1 MSNSVRSA
9 KVLIREAQ
17 LISGSNDFVYNFYY
31 QKSLSPGVINE
42 DDIDTDTESKLLSKN
57 DAFLDLTLA
66 QFCLCSNTILQLFNK
81 AIVENNTALKLA
93 CLSTTNLTKTLFGKG
108 LPFFLF
114 DSSADKL
121 KNWLRNSSRDELFLL
136 FSNEGISDGFLVEF
150 FNPEKDLWN
159 CVSDDNKKLCLDS
172 LCRNKRI
179 TKLYEGPLDGYAE
192 YKYGLVFDSIWN
204 LTKFIPVSNDWGQS
218 LGFLLDRVVDRRYD
232 FDSLEVAKRWHID
245 DDDSVVNNKKLFL
258 SGCELVRCAL
268 YRNIVKDMI
277 GKNESNS
284 IHLENS
290 DIAYRSC
297 AYQNLEF
304 LTTQDI
310 RNGYEKDGLV
320 AINHLE
326 QNIHIWKDSG
336 LRSALNRVCWDADSK
351 FNSNHLDCVNS
362 FNSRQ
367 EQYESIHPDWFV
379 QKIDDEYIDEDDKV
393 LTIGVTREI
402 VQELKYDIIKSIST
416 IKISD
421 GWIVYVVALLLL
433 ILLFK

>member
-17 LISGSNDFVYNFYY
+17 LINGSNDFVYNFYY

-81 AIVENNTALKLA
+81 AIVEDNTALKLA

-136 FSNEGISDGFLVEF
+136 FSNEGISDAFLVDF
-150 FNPEKDLWN
+150 FNPEKDLWG

-179 TKLYEGPLDGYAE
+179 TKSYEGPIDGYAE

-290 DIAYRSC
+290 DIAYRAC

-304 LTTQDI
+304 LTAQDV

-320 AINHLE
+320 AIYH
-326 QNIHIWKDSG
+326 
-336 LRSALNRVCWDADSK
+336 
-351 FNSNHLDCVNS
+351 
-362 FNSRQ
+362 
-367 EQYESIHPDWFV
+367 
-379 QKIDDEYIDEDDKV
+379 
-393 LTIGVTREI
+393 
-402 VQELKYDIIKSIST
+402 
-416 IKISD
+416 
-421 GWIVYVVALLLL
+421 
-433 ILLFK
+433 

>member
-31 QKSLSPGVINE
+31 QKSLSSGVINE
-42 DDIDTDTESKLLSKN
+42 DDIDSETESKILSKN
-57 DAFLDLTLA
+57 DVFLDLTLA
-66 QFCLCSNTILQLFNK
+66 QFCLCSSTILQLFNK
-81 AIVENNTALKLA
+81 AVVENNTTLKLA

-114 DSSADKL
+114 NSSEDKL
-121 KNWLRNSSRDELFLL
+121 KNWLTNSSQDELFLL

-150 FNPEKDLWN
+150 FDPKKGLWD
-159 CVSDDNKKLCLDS
+159 CLTDDNKMLCLDS

-179 TKLYEGPLDGYAE
+179 TKRYQGHIDGYAE
-192 YKYGLVFDSIWN
+192 YKYGLVFNSIWN
-204 LTKFIPVSNDWGQS
+204 LSKFIPVTNDWGQS
-218 LGFLLDRVVDRRYD
+218 LGYLLDRVVDERYD

-245 DDDSVVNNKKLFL
+245 EDNSVVNNKKRYL

-268 YRNIVKDMI
+268 YRNIVKDMV
-277 GKNESNS
+277 GKDESNS

-290 DIAYRSC
+290 DIAYRACS
-297 AYQNLEF
+297 YQNLEF
-304 LTTQDI
+304 LTAQDV
-310 RNGYEKDGLV
+310 RNGYEKDGLI
-320 AINHLE
+320 AINHFE
-326 QNIHIWKDSG
+326 QNIHIWKNSG
-336 LRSALNRVCWDADSK
+336 LRSALKRVCWNGDK
-351 FNSNHLDCVNS
+351 EYNSNHLDCVNS

-367 EQYESIHPDWFV
+367 EQYESIHPEWFV
-379 QKIDDEYIDEDDKV
+379 EKIDNEYTDEDDKV
-393 LTIGVTREI
+393 LTIGLAREI
-402 VQELKYDIIKSIST
+402 IQELKYDIVKSLPSIKT
-416 IKISD
+416 SD